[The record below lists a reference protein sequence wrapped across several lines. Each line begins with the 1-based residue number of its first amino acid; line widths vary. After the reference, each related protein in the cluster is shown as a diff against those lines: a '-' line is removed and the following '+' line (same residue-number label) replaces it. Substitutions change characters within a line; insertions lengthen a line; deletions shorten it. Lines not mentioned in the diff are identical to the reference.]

1 MAYVTPD
8 EVIGVME
15 ECSLTSEQ
23 VDPYIL
29 SAHLFVTDI
38 LKNSGL
44 SASRLK
50 DIEKY
55 LAAHFIASIH
65 SRPSSRE
72 KVGEVE
78 VEYSNTK
85 FGEGLKSTPYGQ
97 MVSMLDTT
105 GLIAAS
111 GKRAATFFVPKS
123 FDE

>member
-8 EVIGVME
+8 EVIAIME

-29 SAHLFVTDI
+29 SAHLLVTEALSD
-38 LKNSGL
+38 KGL
-44 SASRLK
+44 SLTRLK

-65 SRPSSRE
+65 SRPTSRE
-72 KVGEVE
+72 KVGEAE
-78 VEYSNTK
+78 VEYANAK
-85 FGEGLKSTPYGQ
+85 FGEGLKATPYGQ
-97 MVSMLDTT
+97 MAMMMDTT
-105 GLIAAS
+105 GSLAVL
-111 GKRAATFFVPKS
+111 GKRVATFYVPKS

>member
-8 EVIGVME
+8 EVIGGME

-23 VDPYIL
+23 IDPYIL
-29 SAHLFVTDI
+29 AAHLLITDI

-44 SASRLK
+44 SVSRLK

-55 LAAHFIASIH
+55 LTAHFIASIH

-78 VEYSNTK
+78 VEYSNAK
-85 FGEGLKSTPYGQ
+85 FGEGLKATPYGQ
-97 MVSMLDTT
+97 MVSLLDTS
-105 GLIAAS
+105 GLLAVL
-111 GKRAATFFVPKS
+111 GKRAATFYVPKS